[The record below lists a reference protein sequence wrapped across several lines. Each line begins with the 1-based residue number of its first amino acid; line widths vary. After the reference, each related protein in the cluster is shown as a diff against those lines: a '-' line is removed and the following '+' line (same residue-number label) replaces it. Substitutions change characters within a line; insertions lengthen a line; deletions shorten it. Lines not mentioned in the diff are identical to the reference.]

1 MYSSTFIVGTTA
13 SVYSLA
19 SDLRRSYLIKTEITK
34 EAKPQIANTITPNRG
49 AASANSKQIYESMK
63 PTAYEAI
70 IIKPIDT
77 VSSIGYESSFANAI
91 PIGIVGTRKMQPII
105 IITDIGIF
113 FLVGITKIIDNS
125 SKPVPKQNIRI
136 IHKYYLNSLS
146 NTPEIIDEATPII
159 THANP
164 SKEI

>member
-1 MYSSTFIVGTTA
+1 MCSQGTQASFIYVIG
-13 SVYSLA
+13 
-19 SDLRRSYLIKTEITK
+19 EG
-34 EAKPQIANTITPNRG
+34 E
-49 AASANSKQIYESMK
+49 YE
-63 PTAYEAI
+63 
-70 IIKPIDT
+70 
-77 VSSIGYESSFANAI
+77 
-91 PIGIVGTRKMQPII
+91 
-105 IITDIGIF
+105 
-113 FLVGITKIIDNS
+113 ITKIIDNS

>member
-1 MYSSTFIVGTTA
+1 
-13 SVYSLA
+13 
-19 SDLRRSYLIKTEITK
+19 
-34 EAKPQIANTITPNRG
+34 
-49 AASANSKQIYESMK
+49 
-63 PTAYEAI
+63 
-70 IIKPIDT
+70 
-77 VSSIGYESSFANAI
+77 
-91 PIGIVGTRKMQPII
+91 MQPII
-105 IITDIGIF
+105 IITEIGIF